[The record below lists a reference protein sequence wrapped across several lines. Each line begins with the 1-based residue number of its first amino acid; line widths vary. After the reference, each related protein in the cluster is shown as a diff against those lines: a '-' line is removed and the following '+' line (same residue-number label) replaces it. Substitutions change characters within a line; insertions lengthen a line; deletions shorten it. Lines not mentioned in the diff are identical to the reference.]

1 MERIVNEYGLTWD
14 ELALA
19 FEQAVKDGLLSYE

>member
-14 ELALA
+14 ELARA
-19 FEQAVKDGLLSYE
+19 YKVAVKDGLLKIE